1 MACSA
6 GFGSDL
12 ELVWNLEIQSEV
24 APEVSQ
30 VKWDSVLEMDVE
42 AYRLSDPVLANLI
55 GPSVIEECHNGPLG
69 RSLSNG
75 TV

>member
-30 VKWDSVLEMDVE
+30 VKWDSVPERAVE
-42 AYRLSDPVLANLI
+42 AHRLSDPVLANFNC
-55 GPSVIEECHNGPLG
+55 PSALE
-69 RSLSNG
+69 
-75 TV
+75 